1 MLLRKMMLS
10 NENGDMDV
18 VLEHFESIIEELLN

>member
-18 VLEHFESIIEELLN
+18 VLEHFESKLKNY